1 MNARIKRICKTLRRT
16 VFRPY
21 LKIAC
26 MRLIVFYQRHLSHG
40 TCMFTPTCSEYTKRC
55 INNLGVVRGILL
67 GAWRILRCNP
77 LSRGGIDPAPEKY
90 SKKKWLL

>member
-1 MNARIKRICKTLRRT
+1 MCLYK
-16 VFRPY
+16 
-21 LKIAC
+21 
-26 MRLIVFYQRHLSHG
+26 
-40 TCMFTPTCSEYTKRC
+40 PTCSEYTKPC